1 MPDEENDQD
10 QAVPRKWGG
19 LAWRVVLVVVIVAAI
34 GGTAGAVYETNRT
47 NGPAAPKPAMIA
59 TAVVRGVNVFDHA
72 GSAKPAQTLANP
84 NRQGAPLTF
93 LVQQRRTGW
102 LNVLLPAR
110 PNGSSGWIHASDVR
124 LTTTAYRIDVS
135 LSRHKMVVHSG
146 AKTIMTRKVATG
158 AAKTPTP
165 TGRFF
170 VTVLLRPMNPKGE
183 YGPYAFGTSAYSAVL
198 FHFGGGPGQVGLHGT
213 NEPALLGK
221 SVSSGCVRMS
231 NDTVTRLA
239 ETIPLG
245 TPVTISR

>member
-10 QAVPRKWGG
+10 QAVPRRWGG

-34 GGTAGAVYETNRT
+34 GGAAGAVYETNRT
-47 NGPAAPKPAMIA
+47 NGPAGPKPATIA
-59 TAVVRGVNVFDHA
+59 TAVVRGVNVYDHA

-93 LVQQRRTGW
+93 LVQQKRTGW
-102 LNVLLPAR
+102 LRVLLPVR
-110 PNGSSGWIHASDVR
+110 PNGSAGWIHASDVR

-135 LSRHKMVVHSG
+135 LSGHKMVLHKG
-146 AKTIMTRKVATG
+146 ARTIMTRPVATG

-165 TGRFF
+165 AGRFF

-183 YGPYAFGTSAYSAVL
+183 YGPYAFGLSAYSAVL

-213 NEPALLGK
+213 NNPAALGR
-221 SVSSGCVRMS
+221 SVSSGCVRVS
-231 NDTVTRLA
+231 NDTVTHLA
-239 ETIPLG
+239 KIIPLG